1 MSVGNLPDPLEVVK
15 ADLLARVCV
24 VEDQNLK
31 DLGLLPEVEVVPE
44 TTQVFV
50 GSRSTATSHGPAT

>member
-1 MSVGNLPDPLEVVK
+1 MSVSNFPDPLEVVE
-15 ADLLARVCV
+15 ADLLTRVCV

-50 GSRSTATSHGPAT
+50 GSRPTATSHRPAT

>member
-1 MSVGNLPDPLEVVK
+1 MSVSNFPDPLEVVE

-50 GSRSTATSHGPAT
+50 GSRPTATSYGTAT

>member
-1 MSVGNLPDPLEVVK
+1 MSVSNFPDPLEVVE

-50 GSRSTATSHGPAT
+50 GSRPTATSHGTAT